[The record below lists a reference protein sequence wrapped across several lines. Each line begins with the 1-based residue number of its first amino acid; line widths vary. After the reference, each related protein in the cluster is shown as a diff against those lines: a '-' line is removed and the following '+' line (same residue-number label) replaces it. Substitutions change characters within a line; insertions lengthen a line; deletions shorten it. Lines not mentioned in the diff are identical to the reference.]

1 MKNTRIIKKATA
13 AVLAVVMV
21 MSITAFSFAITAAN
35 TKLKEETNISATNEE
50 NCNSTINNALVRS
63 LLSAHRKRES

>member
-35 TKLKEETNISATNEE
+35 TKLKEETNTSATNEE